1 MEIKPKSKPNKSD
14 VQQYS
19 DVASSE
25 DMENDKKN
33 IKFKNINKDFLEKL
47 NDLNGQALHAKS
59 LGFIHPANGDFVN
72 FNSKPPEAFRNLLN
86 LLENLSS

>member
-1 MEIKPKSKPNKSD
+1 M
-14 VQQYS
+14 
-19 DVASSE
+19 
-25 DMENDKKN
+25 KKN
-33 IKFKNINKDFLEKL
+33 I
-47 NDLNGQALHAKS
+47 NDEYIIGISYGFHDSAVALIQNGQALHAKS